1 MSGCA
6 TRPLTKAPERL
17 ALADITVMRE
27 LMVDYPGTLAKVAT
41 LGYTTFGF
49 RLYGYAG
56 PSPAEPAP
64 QLKAAMVRPAGLEI
78 GATRLSVRN
87 ADYDRELDIAAEM
100 GSRIV
105 VITTAPPFI
114 AGPELFKTTRA
125 AFEVWLPQLAKVGEK
140 ARDRGL
146 RLVYHN
152 HPYDFLPLDGD
163 QPFDLIAKSI
173 SPELVSFELDLA
185 WLWLAGIDP
194 LQMLRRLGPRVVTM
208 HWKDVDRR
216 RGTERADQAVAPGL
230 GEMGY
235 AALLP
240 AVRRLTTATGYIEV
254 DKPED
259 GIAAARIGA
268 ELVRRVLA

>member
-1 MSGCA
+1 
-6 TRPLTKAPERL
+6 
-17 ALADITVMRE
+17 MRE
-27 LMVDYPGTLAKVAT
+27 LMADFPGTLAKVAA

-64 QLKAAMVRPAGLEI
+64 RLKAAMVRAAGLKV

-87 ADYDRELDIAAEM
+87 ANYDRELDIAAEM

-125 AFEVWLPQLAKVGEK
+125 AFEAWLPQLAKVAEK

-146 RLVYHN
+146 RLAYHN
-152 HPYDFLPLDGD
+152 HPYDFLPLDGE
-163 QPFDLIAKSI
+163 QPFALMANSI
-173 SPELVSFELDLA
+173 SPELVSFELDFA

-194 LQMLRRLGPRVVTM
+194 LQMLRWLGPRVVTM

-230 GEMGY
+230 GEMDY

-268 ELVRRVLA
+268 ELVKRVLA